1 MRAEADELDG
11 IFAGFVYQQQIWLDM
26 AFAKAR
32 PFAAQGM
39 IPVFFG
45 NFVVVDQVID
55 NGRPIRSNQFAP
67 LFFDIPPEL
76 GGRI

>member
-39 IPVFFG
+39 IPVFFWE
-45 NFVVVDQVID
+45 FR
-55 NGRPIRSNQFAP
+55 GR
-67 LFFDIPPEL
+67 
-76 GGRI
+76 